1 VAEELDG
8 LVAVFMEG
16 KRCLFREELF
26 SSIPFAGPS
35 LPLSQSIGI
44 IVSRRS
50 DLTSCCMCI
59 TSTGNYRSVP
69 THPHEVF
76 RAAKIGN
83 SQPDDG
89 MSTFSCDIH
98 Q

>member
-26 SSIPFAGPS
+26 SSIPFAG
-35 LPLSQSIGI
+35 LFQSIGI

-50 DLTSCCMCI
+50 DLTS
-59 TSTGNYRSVP
+59 
-69 THPHEVF
+69 
-76 RAAKIGN
+76 
-83 SQPDDG
+83 
-89 MSTFSCDIH
+89 
-98 Q
+98 